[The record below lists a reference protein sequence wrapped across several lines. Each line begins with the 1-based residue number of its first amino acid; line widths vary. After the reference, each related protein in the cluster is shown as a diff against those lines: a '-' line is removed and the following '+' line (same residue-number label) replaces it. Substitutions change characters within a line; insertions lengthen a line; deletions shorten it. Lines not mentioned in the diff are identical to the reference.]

1 MPGATAAWGNPS
13 AMGFQQYTSAEP
25 QVKAQPC
32 SVCSWLL
39 SCQHNTEKT
48 SDSSMAGE
56 NLGTYVERLHKNKTT
71 TTKTEN
77 RAEYKERKSPI
88 LHIPIFSFVFV

>member
-1 MPGATAAWGNPS
+1 
-13 AMGFQQYTSAEP
+13 
-25 QVKAQPC
+25 
-32 SVCSWLL
+32 
-39 SCQHNTEKT
+39 
-48 SDSSMAGE
+48 MAGE
-56 NLGTYVERLHKNKTT
+56 NLGTYVERLHKNKT

>member
-1 MPGATAAWGNPS
+1 
-13 AMGFQQYTSAEP
+13 
-25 QVKAQPC
+25 
-32 SVCSWLL
+32 
-39 SCQHNTEKT
+39 
-48 SDSSMAGE
+48 MAGE

-77 RAEYKERKSPI
+77 RAEYKERKSLK

>member
-1 MPGATAAWGNPS
+1 
-13 AMGFQQYTSAEP
+13 
-25 QVKAQPC
+25 
-32 SVCSWLL
+32 
-39 SCQHNTEKT
+39 
-48 SDSSMAGE
+48 MAGE

-88 LHIPIFSFVFV
+88 LHIPILSFVFV